1 MPHEKVGEACYLNKD
16 VLMHCDEGGDR
27 PVAPMLHSRQAGTL
41 NTCFRSME
49 DAAASVGGQLA
60 LVFIGDSVTRG
71 MSHQTIR
78 WLDGGSWSPRWGAP
92 PELLKSLLVKAGH
105 SAALLSLTLSGM
117 YSKPIRGMLNLPQF
131 LDSMKKQMEEAVPR
145 CSRGIFVFGIGSWDL
160 VFSEENDRVGVFHS
174 RQLDT
179 LRQVTRLAGRLCSG
193 KVDFFVRNSFFSYD
207 PQKKEHPWLARFNE
221 AQAQLYATL
230 LQESKGGVPSERTET
245 REPFPENVELHY
257 LDAFALSVPRKTE
270 MPLKLLDTDGLH
282 WQCVNIEKKGQMVNL
297 CNRQLALPD
306 QRPDEVSW
314 ASMQVVFVDVCAR
327 EKQAA
332 AAAAAAEAR
341 CTVEPGLVV

>member
-1 MPHEKVGEACYLNKD
+1 M
-16 VLMHCDEGGDR
+16 
-27 PVAPMLHSRQAGTL
+27 
-41 NTCFRSME
+41 
-49 DAAASVGGQLA
+49 
-60 LVFIGDSVTRG
+60 
-71 MSHQTIR
+71 
-78 WLDGGSWSPRWGAP
+78 
-92 PELLKSLLVKAGH
+92 
-105 SAALLSLTLSGM
+105 
-117 YSKPIRGMLNLPQF
+117 
-131 LDSMKKQMEEAVPR
+131 
-145 CSRGIFVFGIGSWDL
+145 
-160 VFSEENDRVGVFHS
+160 
-174 RQLDT
+174 
-179 LRQVTRLAGRLCSG
+179 
-193 KVDFFVRNSFFSYD
+193 
-207 PQKKEHPWLARFNE
+207 
-221 AQAQLYATL
+221 
-230 LQESKGGVPSERTET
+230 PSERTET

-282 WQCVNIEKKGQMVNL
+282 WQCVNIEKKGQMVDL